1 MILLF
6 PPLVAGEEEGE
17 EVVCSVD
24 GDVAIAATVAVW
36 VV

>member
-1 MILLF
+1 MILPF

-17 EVVCSVD
+17 GVVCSVD
-24 GDVAIAATVAVW
+24 GDAAAAATVAVW

>member
-17 EVVCSVD
+17 GEEIVCSVD
-24 GDVAIAATVAVW
+24 GDAAAATVAV
-36 VV
+36 